1 MKSLFAISFSLLIVF
16 QSAGMGMYDVLLS
29 GRFVKHSKYH
39 SENYGDDFFT
49 FFEKHYG
56 ALKAEHQKNHKEE
69 EQEHQELPFQ
79 HISCHHAS
87 TDVVL
92 VPFEVSIVKVEINA
106 RPPHVYYYQNLYSSL
121 EKFSIFQ
128 PPKLA

>member
-1 MKSLFAISFSLLIVF
+1 MKSLFAISFSFLVLF
-16 QSAGMGMYDVLLS
+16 QSVGIGMQDILLL
-29 GRFVKHSKYH
+29 GRLVQHAEYH

-49 FFEKHYG
+49 FVE
-56 ALKAEHQKNHKEE
+56 KNHKEE
-69 EQEHQELPFQ
+69 EQEHEELPFQ

-92 VPFEVSIVKVEINA
+92 VPFDISIVKVEINTQ
-106 RPPHVYYYQNLYSSL
+106 PSHSFHYENLYSSL

-128 PPKLA
+128 PPKFA